1 MPILPEQRADILGK
15 RAFAHVATLGPRGE
29 PQSNPVWVDW
39 DGEFVKFSQ
48 TTDRQKYRNVR
59 RDPRIALSA
68 HDPDEP
74 HQYLEIRGT
83 VERIEDDTDRS
94 FINSLASKYL
104 GQDVYPWDGPDTHRV
119 VVYVRPEHT
128 TWQ

>member
-1 MPILPEQRADILGK
+1 MSTLPEQRAGILSK

-29 PQSNPVWVDW
+29 PQSSPVWVDW
-39 DGEFVKFSQ
+39 DGEFVRFSQ
-48 TTDRQKYRNVR
+48 TTGRQKYRNLR
-59 RDPRIALSA
+59 REPRIALSV

-74 HQYLEIRGT
+74 YRYLEIRGT
-83 VERIEDDTDRS
+83 VDRIEDDTDRS
-94 FINSLASKYL
+94 FINGLARKYL
-104 GQDVYPWDGPDTHRV
+104 GEDVYPWDGPDARRV